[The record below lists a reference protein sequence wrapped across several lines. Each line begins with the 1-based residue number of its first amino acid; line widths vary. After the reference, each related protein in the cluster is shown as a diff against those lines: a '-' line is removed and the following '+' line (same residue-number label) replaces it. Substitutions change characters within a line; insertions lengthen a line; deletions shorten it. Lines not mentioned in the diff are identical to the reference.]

1 MKKALLA
8 VALCVLMSVVAMAAD
23 LNGAWVVKV
32 PGRDGNTTEQT
43 YTFKVDG
50 SKLTGTV
57 SGGRGGDREIKDG
70 KVDGANFEFSI
81 ERPGRG
87 DGAPA
92 VTTKYKGKQDGDTI
106 TLSFEGRGGAVE
118 IKGERKK

>member
-8 VALCVLMSVVAMAAD
+8 VALCALMSVVAMAAD
-23 LNGAWVVKV
+23 LSGAWIVKQ
-32 PGRDGNTTEQT
+32 PGRDGNTTDVT

-50 SKLTGTV
+50 AKLSGTV

-81 ERPGRG
+81 ERPGR
-87 DGAPA
+87 DGGAA
-92 VTTKYKGKQDGDTI
+92 MVTKYKGKMDGDSI
-106 TLSFEGRGGAVE
+106 TLSFEAGGQARE
-118 IKGERKK
+118 MKGERKKS